1 MHHRCTLAGLPAS
14 MAFRW
19 RKSPCRPSL
28 SQKNTASRG
37 RMGQICGKS
46 KKSEQARAGVWRT
59 GGQCGQR
66 ERGVRLYRVARR
78 RKNAQAPVPGGC
90 QEGRDCCTE
99 TRLPAK
105 WDAIAAPKPVWLP
118 FGPPRLRPGS
128 PGCQSQAPRN
138 SFGGTDEGA
147 GTQGARERPPAGLTR
162 RKSRARRG
170 SWG

>member
-1 MHHRCTLAGLPAS
+1 MRRKHPGGGMHHRCTLAGLPAS

-46 KKSEQARAGVWRT
+46 KKSEQVRAGAWGT
-59 GGQCGQR
+59 GGNADNGSGGCGYIAWPGAGR
-66 ERGVRLYRVARR
+66 TPRLPSPVAARR
-78 RKNAQAPVPGGC
+78 VG
-90 QEGRDCCTE
+90 
-99 TRLPAK
+99 
-105 WDAIAAPKPVWLP
+105 IAAPKPVCLP
-118 FGPPRLRPGS
+118 NGMRLLRRNS